1 MKKEAVPKPAPTPKG
16 IERIHRELATMDL
29 ACSGTLSTRM
39 KRCGKPN
46 CRCATD
52 PDAAHGPYYEWSRRE
67 QGRNVCTM
75 ISPDKAKRLQEAIAN
90 YHRVQALLQDWDQRS
105 RRIIL
110 DESHH

>member
-1 MKKEAVPKPAPTPKG
+1 MNKRTTPKPTPTPKA
-16 IERIHRELATMDL
+16 IERIHRQLATMDL
-29 ACSGTLSTRM
+29 ACSGTLSTRR

-67 QGRNVCTM
+67 DGRTVCTM
-75 ISPDKAKRLQEAIAN
+75 IRPEQARRVQRAIAN
-90 YHRVQALLQDWDQRS
+90 YRRVQALLHDWDQRS

-110 DESHH
+110 DDSHP

>member
-52 PDAAHGPYYEWSRRE
+52 PDAA
-67 QGRNVCTM
+67 
-75 ISPDKAKRLQEAIAN
+75 
-90 YHRVQALLQDWDQRS
+90 
-105 RRIIL
+105 
-110 DESHH
+110 